1 MAEKYDARPIG
12 VFDSGLG
19 GISVLRELR
28 AHLPRENYVYYGDN
42 ANAPY
47 GVRTEDEIRELSWAV
62 VRKLLAFDIKALVI
76 GCNTA
81 TAAAV
86 KSLRAALDIPILGIE
101 PAIKPAALHAPGKR
115 VLVLA
120 TEATLRLEK
129 FQALKAIYCPDA
141 ICVPSPELVK
151 FVERGVFSGEELDGY
166 LSRLLAPH
174 KGENTGAA
182 VLGCTHFIFL
192 REAISRHLPGIPLFD
207 GNGGI
212 ANHLEHV
219 LAEKGLLDPEGEG
232 RLELYTSGDPEHS
245 IPLMRALLER

>member
-1 MAEKYDARPIG
+1 MDARPIG
-12 VFDSGLG
+12 VFDSGMG

-28 AHLPRENYVYYGDN
+28 AHLPREHYIFYGDN

-47 GVRTEDEIRELSWAV
+47 GVRTEDEIQELCWTV
-62 VRKLLAFDIKALVI
+62 VRKLLDFDIKALVI

-86 KSLRAALDIPILGIE
+86 KSFRAELDIPILGIE
-101 PAIKPAALHAPGKR
+101 PAIKPAALSAPGKR

-120 TEATLRLEK
+120 TGATLRLEK

-141 ICVPSPELVK
+141 ICVPSPELVM
-151 FVERGVFSGEELDGY
+151 FVERGVFSGPELDDY
-166 LSRLLAPH
+166 LERLLAPY
-174 KGENTGAA
+174 KDENIGSV

-192 REAISRHLPGIPLFD
+192 RRAIARHLPGIPAFD

-212 ANHLEHV
+212 ANHLAHV
-219 LAEKGLLDPEGEG
+219 LSERDLLSPAAEGKIEF
-232 RLELYTSGDPEHS
+232 YTSGDPERY
-245 IPLMRALLER
+245 IPVMKRLLELNEL

>member
-1 MAEKYDARPIG
+1 MIQRFDERPIG
-12 VFDSGLG
+12 VFDSGVG

-28 AHLPRENYVYYGDN
+28 AHLPRENYVFYGDN

-47 GVRTEDEIRELSWAV
+47 GVRSEAEICALSWAV
-62 VRKLLAFDIKALVI
+62 VRRLLAFDIKALVI

-86 KSLRAALDIPILGIE
+86 KSLRAELDMPILGIE
-101 PAIKPAALHAPGKR
+101 PAIKPAALQAPGRR

-141 ICVPSPELVK
+141 ICVPSPELVM
-151 FVERGVFSGEELDGY
+151 FVERGVMAGAELDACLDG
-166 LSRLLAPH
+166 LLAPYRREDI
-174 KGENTGAA
+174 GSV

-192 REAISRHLPGIPLFD
+192 KDAIARHLPGIPLFD

-212 ANHLEHV
+212 AKHLEHV
-219 LAEKGLLDPEGEG
+219 LEEKGLLNPHGEG
-232 RLELYTSGDPEHS
+232 RLELYTSGAPEHS
-245 IPLMRALLER
+245 IPLMRKLLEQ

>member
-1 MAEKYDARPIG
+1 MQRTDIRPVG

-28 AHLPRENYVYYGDN
+28 AHLPRENYVFYGDN

-62 VRKLLAFDIKALVI
+62 VRKLVAFDIKALVI

-86 KSLRAALDIPILGIE
+86 KSRRAELDIPILGIE

-120 TEATLRLEK
+120 TAATLRLEK

-141 ICVPSPELVK
+141 ICVPSPELVQ
-151 FVERGVFSGEELDGY
+151 FVERGVFSGPELDDY
-166 LSRLLAPH
+166 LAALLAPYR
-174 KGENTGAA
+174 GENIGAA

-192 REAISRHLPGIPLFD
+192 RDAISRQLPGVPLFD

-219 LAEKGLLDPEGEG
+219 LGEKGLLNPEGEG
-232 RLELYTSGDPEHS
+232 RLELYTSGDPQHS
-245 IPLMRALLER
+245 IPLMKRLLAM

>member
-1 MAEKYDARPIG
+1 MDNRPIG
-12 VFDSGLG
+12 VFDSGMG

-28 AHLPRENYVYYGDN
+28 AHLPEEHFIYYGDN

-47 GVRTEDEIRELSWAV
+47 GVRTEDEIRELSWEV
-62 VRKLLAFDIKALVI
+62 VRKLLAFDIKALVV

-86 KSLRAALDIPILGIE
+86 KSFRAALEMPILGIE

-120 TEATLRLEK
+120 TAATLRLEK

-141 ICVPSPELVK
+141 ICVPSPELVV
-151 FVERGVFSGEELDGY
+151 FVERGIFSGAELDGY
-166 LSRLLAPH
+166 LENLLAPF
-174 KGENTGAA
+174 KNVDFGAV

-192 REAISRHLPGIPLFD
+192 RKAIGRHLPGVPMFD

-212 ANHLEHV
+212 ANHLQHV
-219 LAEKGLLDPEGEG
+219 LAERDLLCESGRKGQ
-232 RLELYTSGDPEHS
+232 LELYTSGDPAHS
-245 IPLMRALLER
+245 LPVMRQLLELPEV

>member
-1 MAEKYDARPIG
+1 MNDRPIG
-12 VFDSGLG
+12 VFDSGMG

-28 AHLPRENYVYYGDN
+28 AHLPHEYFIYYGDN

-47 GVRTEDEIRELSWAV
+47 GIRTEDEIRELSWDV
-62 VRKLLAFDIKALVI
+62 VRKLLKYDIKALVI

-86 KSLRAALDIPILGIE
+86 KSMRAELDIPILGIE
-101 PAIKPAALHAPGKR
+101 PAVKPAALHAPGKK

-129 FQALKAIYCPDA
+129 FRLLKEAYCPDA
-141 ICVPSPELVK
+141 ICIPSPQLVV
-151 FVERGVFSGEELDGY
+151 FVERGIFSGPELDEY
-166 LSRLLAPH
+166 LSKLLAPH
-174 KGENTGAA
+174 MHEDIGAV

-192 REAISRHLPGIPLFD
+192 RDAIAKHLPGIPAFD

-212 ANHLEHV
+212 AKHLEHV
-219 LAEKGLLDPEGEG
+219 LQERDLMRPAGEG
-232 RLELYTSGDPEHS
+232 KLELYTSGDPEHS
-245 IPLMRALLER
+245 IPVMRRLLEL